1 MILMAACCLAI
12 FSCKE
17 KPAKTTAP
25 EQPSFPVPDQVIS
38 YLPVGDLIREDIRR
52 VDSFSAGILYKK
64 EGGIKDSAYID
75 TAKFNQ
81 LAARYFL
88 VADLVDTAK
97 FQQHFNQTSL
107 MDETSGFLNFI
118 YEAKNTETSL
128 RKAVVYIKPSLNV
141 DKVDRVYLETEF
153 MEGETLVQQKLTWV
167 MEHYFIILT
176 IRHSPK
182 GEAVSSIEK
191 VIWDPQSY
199 AD

>member
-1 MILMAACCLAI
+1 MILMAVCCIAI
-12 FSCKE
+12 ISCKE
-17 KPAKTTAP
+17 KPATPAP
-25 EQPSFPVPDQVIS
+25 EQPTFPVPDQVIS
-38 YLPVGDLIREDIRR
+38 YLPVGDLLREDIRR

-64 EGGIKDSAYID
+64 EGSRKDSSYID

-81 LAARYFL
+81 LASKYFL
-88 VADLVDTAK
+88 LPDLDTTR

-118 YEAKNTETSL
+118 YEAKNATPSL

-141 DKVDRVYLETEF
+141 DKVDRIYLEHEA
-153 MEGETLVQQKLTWV
+153 MAGDTLVQQKLTWAI
-167 MEHYFIILT
+167 EHYFIILT
-176 IRHSPK
+176 IKHPPK
-182 GEAVSSIEK
+182 GEAVTSIEK